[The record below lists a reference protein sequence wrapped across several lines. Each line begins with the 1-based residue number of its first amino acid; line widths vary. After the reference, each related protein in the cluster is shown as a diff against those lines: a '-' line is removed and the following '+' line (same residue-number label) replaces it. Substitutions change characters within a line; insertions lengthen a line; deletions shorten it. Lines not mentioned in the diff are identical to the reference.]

1 MKLDTADNTLT
12 VSDLSELTAVQAGAL
27 RESVKTALTSVHQC
41 LDIDLSSTRFID
53 SSGLGALIALN
64 KAMSAAGGRT
74 RLLRPTPQVLQVL
87 ELTRL
92 HRVFEIVSS

>member
-1 MKLDTADNTLT
+1 MKLETTHETLT
-12 VSDLSELTAVQAGAL
+12 VSDLAELTAAQAAAL
-27 RESVKTALTSVHQC
+27 RESVKTALSPEHQC
-41 LDIDLSSTRFID
+41 LDVDLSSTRFID

-64 KAMSAAGGRT
+64 KTMSAAGGRT